1 MSITPTLAANLK
13 KFAAGFSMAGLL
25 GLLVAGCEF
34 DNGIS
39 VRAKEKPEVYASLHV
54 WQKRF
59 IEKGVI
65 AQGFTSDMVYIAMGN
80 PSKVETRELPQG
92 RTEVWTYSR
101 YYPNVTGAHGST
113 FNGADYNT
121 DSGFQGQFNATQDD
135 PNLSPDP
142 HSNQN
147 PQIPVGMS
155 KNLPSLFKAGPPQ
168 GGSMEPADIRSYT
181 FVILFKDGKVAKF
194 GSYPNAN

>member
-1 MSITPTLAANLK
+1 MKLSHSLLAA
-13 KFAAGFSMAGLL
+13 AT
-25 GLLVAGCEF
+25 LLVVLLTGCEF

-80 PSKVETRELPQG
+80 PSKVEKREFPQG
-92 RTEVWTYSR
+92 GLEVWTYSR
-101 YYPNVTGAHGST
+101 YYPNITGAHGST
-113 FNGADYNT
+113 FDAAGWNS
-121 DSGFQGQFNATQDD
+121 DSAFQGQFKATQDA
-135 PNLSPDP
+135 PGLDP

-147 PQIPVGMS
+147 PQVPVGMAGGP
-155 KNLPSLFKAGPPQ
+155 PSLFKAGPPQ
-168 GGSMEPADIRSYT
+168 GGTMEPADIRSYT
-181 FVILFKDGKVAKF
+181 FIILFKDGKVTKF
-194 GSYPNAN
+194 GTYPNAN

>member
-1 MSITPTLAANLK
+1 MKLIRSLPATGALLAVVLT
-13 KFAAGFSMAGLL
+13 
-25 GLLVAGCEF
+25 GCEF

-39 VRAKEKPEVYASLHV
+39 LRAKEKPEVYASLHV

-80 PSKVETRELPQG
+80 PSKVEMKPEPQG
-92 RTEVWTYSR
+92 RMEVWTYSR

-113 FNGADYNT
+113 FNGAGYNT
-121 DSGFQGQFNATQDD
+121 DSGFQGQFKATQDAVG
-135 PNLSPDP
+135 DP

-147 PQIPVGMS
+147 PQEPVGMGGPP
-155 KNLPSLFKAGPPQ
+155 PSLFKTGPPQ
-168 GGSMEPADIRSYT
+168 GGTMEPADIRSYT
-181 FVILFKDGKVAKF
+181 FIILFKDGKVAKF